1 MPTPTTLRV
10 EMLHVRRTANDKF
23 FLTLGEGTAGMSP
36 YNPIQLGLG
45 VRFRLLTNNHVNDVR
60 FTLRHIASNTER
72 RVRPVKVGSN
82 RWEIE
87 GAIGGDNLGFPQPPL
102 NYYVPQCFELDVL
115 IRNRLRTD
123 LRTYTF
129 WVGEGPVGT
138 IYECVDRKVI
148 GAKPLVCCFDGLG
161 FRGYGFPDEFTE
173 FFLNN
178 NSPVMDCLNDDGEGL
193 LPDPLQGVYVEGL
206 PAPLAG
212 FVGGPF
218 PFTRAPAPAIP
229 VYDPPESDMIRL
241 RNSYG
246 DQWKYRR
253 PLTDNENQQ
262 GRNIEKFSR
271 DAVGAP
277 VLPAVAGVLPANPY
291 LGEGQ
296 TPVGAVYPGP
306 NSGVSARGPSADYR
320 LRITLGETQS
330 VAAPGLI
337 IISLECRG
345 FFPDAVYL
353 FAGLAGDWVGG
364 GNPGGP
370 LHRDNGVGA
379 LSKYL
384 TSVVLA
390 GHYGVVSG
398 GAWAAGAPGTQY
410 IVGSNPPQ
418 VSDGLDLSL
427 AGLAPVAGQVWAIQA
442 VIFDSA
448 APTGV
453 SAGILGVNFD
463 RVATVI
469 SNAARFVWVP

>member
-1 MPTPTTLRV
+1 
-10 EMLHVRRTANDKF
+10 MLHVRRTANDKF

-148 GAKPLVCCFDGLG
+148 GAKPLVCCYDGLG
-161 FRGYGFPDEFTE
+161 FRGYGYPDEFTQ
-173 FFLNN
+173 FFMEN

-193 LPDPLQGVYVEGL
+193 LPDPAQGVYVEGL

-212 FVGGPF
+212 FVAGPF
-218 PFTRAPAPAIP
+218 PFTREPAPAIP
-229 VYDPPESDMIRL
+229 AYDPPESDMVRL

-253 PLTDNENQQ
+253 PLANNENQQ
-262 GRNIEKFSR
+262 GRNIERHSP
-271 DAVGAP
+271 AALGLP
-277 VLPAVAGVLPANPY
+277 VLPAVAGTLPANPY

-296 TPVGAVYPGP
+296 TPIGAVYPGP
-306 NSGVSARGPSADYR
+306 NSGVSARGPTADYR

-330 VAAPGLI
+330 VAAPGLLLVN
-337 IISLECRG
+337 LECLSFTPG
-345 FFPDAVYL
+345 FVYL
-353 FAGLAGDWVGG
+353 FAGLAADWVGG
-364 GNPGGP
+364 LNTGGA
-370 LHRDNGVGA
+370 LFRDNGIVGTVAA
-379 LSKYL
+379 LL
-384 TSVVLA
+384 TSVQLA

-410 IVGSNPPQ
+410 VVGSNPPQ
-418 VSDGLDLSL
+418 VTDGLDLSL

-442 VIFDSA
+442 VAFTTL
-448 APTGV
+448 PPLGV
-453 SAGILGVNFD
+453 SGGILGLRFNPAF
-463 RVATVI
+463 TVI
-469 SNAARFVWVP
+469 SNACRFVWVP